1 MVENNILE
9 RLRHLFAMAEH
20 ETSNEHEA
28 AVALE
33 KAQKLLLEHNLTR
46 ASVVTPET
54 AKANGIGKV
63 DVVEANGYPWRKHL
77 LNTIAKN
84 NLCNVIASDYA
95 KTIHLFGNQ
104 DNVRSVLEMYYWI
117 AEQLI
122 RLAGPAYTSY
132 KREGGHEATRTF
144 NTGFYR
150 GATATIGTRLRKPL
164 EEFTQGAGSAL
175 VLVNNSALSEAV
187 KKIFPHTGRSRGS
200 RIRMGDGFFS
210 GRQAGDNVT
219 LGRSR
224 SMSAGRQALTGR

>member
-54 AKANGIGKV
+54 ARANGIGKV
-63 DVVEANGYPWRKHL
+63 EVVEANGYPWRKDL
-77 LNTIAKN
+77 LNVIAKN
-84 NLCNVIASDYA
+84 NLCSVIVSDYA

-144 NTGFYR
+144 NAGFYR

-175 VLVNNSALSEAV
+175 VLINTNALATAV
-187 KKIFPHTGRSRGS
+187 KKIFPNTSRSSGRV
-200 RIRMGDGFFS
+200 RIGDGFFS
-210 GRQAGDNVT
+210 GRQAGHNVT

>member
-9 RLRHLFAMAEH
+9 RLRNLFAMAEH

-46 ASVVTPET
+46 ASIVTPET
-54 AKANGIGKV
+54 TRASGIGKV
-63 DVVEANGYPWRKHL
+63 EVVEANGYPWRKHL
-77 LNTIAKN
+77 LHIIAKN
-84 NLCNVIASDYA
+84 NLCSVIVTDHE

-122 RLAGPAYTSY
+122 RLSVPAYTSY

-150 GATATIGTRLRKPL
+150 GATDTLSTRLRKPL

-175 VLVNNSALSEAV
+175 VLINTNALATAV
-187 KKIFPHTGRSRGS
+187 KKIFPRTSTSRG
-200 RIRMGDGFFS
+200 RVRMGDGFFS
-210 GRQAGDNVT
+210 GRQAGHNVT
-219 LGRSR
+219 LGRTR